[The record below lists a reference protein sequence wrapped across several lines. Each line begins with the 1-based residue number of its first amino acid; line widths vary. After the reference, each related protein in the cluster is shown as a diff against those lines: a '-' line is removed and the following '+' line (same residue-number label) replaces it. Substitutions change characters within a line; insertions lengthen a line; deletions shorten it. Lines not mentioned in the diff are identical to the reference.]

1 MRWTLMRSRLE
12 IDDAAALRKPPSESE
27 KRSAGIKDRAIERM
41 TGEAKVDV
49 IVSPDG
55 AGGQISRPQ

>member
-1 MRWTLMRSRLE
+1 
-12 IDDAAALRKPPSESE
+12 
-27 KRSAGIKDRAIERM
+27 M